1 MQPLTESAIRRSFI
15 NASRSETA
23 ALNLPQN
30 FETLDWDQ
38 LDQLGWRDHK
48 MPKRGYL
55 LAPFEG
61 SIVGVL
67 LRAPDTAA
75 PKNRRVMCALCQDVK
90 SKDEVFLYVAR
101 RSGASGRNGNSVGT
115 LIHADFIC
123 SQSVRAEVEPSPIHP
138 DPEVVIKERID
149 GLQFRTEQFIRQ
161 VLAQ

>member
-23 ALNLPQN
+23 AMNLPQN
-30 FETLDWDQ
+30 FETIDWDQ

-55 LAPFEG
+55 VAPFEG
-61 SIVGVL
+61 SLVGVL

-75 PKNRRVMCALCQDVK
+75 PKNRRVLCALCEDIF
-90 SKDEVFLYVAR
+90 SEEEVFLYVAR
-101 RSGASGRNGNSVGT
+101 RAGASGRNGNSVGT
-115 LIHADFIC
+115 LIHSEFTC
-123 SQSVRAEVEPSPIHP
+123 SRNVRAAVDPTPIQP
-138 DPEVVIKERID
+138 DPEAVIKKRID
-149 GLQFRTEQFIRQ
+149 GLQFRTGQFIRQ

>member
-1 MQPLTESAIRRSFI
+1 MQPLTESEIRRSFI

-30 FETLDWDQ
+30 FGSLDWDQ

-61 SIVGVL
+61 SVVGVL

-75 PKNRRVMCALCQDVK
+75 PKNRAVLCALCQDIM
-90 SKDEVFLYVAR
+90 SKDEVFLFVAR
-101 RSGASGRNGNSVGT
+101 RAGASGRNGNSVGT
-115 LIHADFIC
+115 LIHADFLC
-123 SQSVRAEVEPSPIHP
+123 SQNVRAEVKPTVIHP
-138 DPEVVIKERID
+138 DPDVVIKERIA
-149 GLQFRTEQFIRQ
+149 GLNYRTEQFIRQ
-161 VLAQ
+161 VLAP